1 MSPNSPGGPPAG
13 PSAGA
18 VSASR
23 QGLLQRASARRWR
36 PMALWVAATMVVVAV
51 LGWLPLM
58 SGLLDV
64 RQVTVTGTSRLSADA
79 VRAATG
85 VQVGSPLARVDTD
98 QVRERVSALPPAAAA
113 SVTRSWPST
122 LTVHVVERRAAAVIQ
137 AGASWQLV
145 DAGGTAF
152 ATERTAPRGLPVL
165 RSAGAPAELASRT
178 GLAVLATLPP
188 ALRSVVQEVSV
199 KSPSSITLRVGGR
212 TVVWGSPED
221 AARKAAVT
229 SALLRQPGVRWVDV
243 SAPNVAVVR

>member
-23 QGLLQRASARRWR
+23 QGLQRVSPGRWR

-113 SVTRSWPST
+113 SVTRSWPAT

-137 AGASWQLV
+137 AGASWRLV

-165 RSAGAPAELASRT
+165 RSAGASAELASKT

-188 ALRSVVQEVSV
+188 ALRSAVQEVSV

-229 SALLRQPGVRWVDV
+229 SALLRQPGVRSVDV